1 MTGAGGGL
9 AHSRGREEESVI
21 RAQWV
26 GGRWRQM
33 KSDTSAGQMVEG
45 RGGDVKVVDCGL
57 HCERKRIKPDTE
69 VCS

>member
-1 MTGAGGGL
+1 
-9 AHSRGREEESVI
+9 
-21 RAQWV
+21 
-26 GGRWRQM
+26 M